1 MGAEAG
7 FMSSSLYS
15 RSWRSSEE
23 SAKADAEDGGASS
36 AEIREDDIKA

>member
-1 MGAEAG
+1 
-7 FMSSSLYS
+7 MSSSLYS